1 MCYNAFN
8 LSFSLQLKM
17 KNYEYITLKANIPD
31 QRDAAIKFSQ
41 RILN

>member
-1 MCYNAFN
+1 MLFN

-17 KNYEYITLKANIPD
+17 KNQDYIALKTSIPD
-31 QRDAAIKFSQ
+31 QHGTAIKFNQ